1 MGTVGT
7 PASLKS
13 KNGQV
18 LSRSC
23 LLQCSWPVSHYKG
36 MWSGGN
42 ASLNYHSCSCLL
54 LIRFSEWFDFEHL
67 GLGALNEPLTMKVA
81 CIVYRVLRWSRLNV
95 SAARLWNRSAG
106 NYVCTLLTSLQLF
119 LNDQLVMLLYAASS
133 QWVWC
138 IFLFCCFY
146 LEMEC
151 VKTLVEAIQVGL
163 RPELKSLTDVGLVLV
178 FCTGTHIIIF
188 SKLWY
193 FTQL

>member
-95 SAARLWNRSAG
+95 SAAGLWNRSAG
-106 NYVCTLLTSLQLF
+106 NYVSVLCWPAYRPSFSWTTSWWCCCTLLVANEYGVSF
-119 LNDQLVMLLYAASS
+119 YFVVCIWRWS
-133 QWVWC
+133 VW
-138 IFLFCCFY
+138 
-146 LEMEC
+146 
-151 VKTLVEAIQVGL
+151 
-163 RPELKSLTDVGLVLV
+163 RR
-178 FCTGTHIIIF
+178 
-188 SKLWY
+188 
-193 FTQL
+193 